1 MRRRDSSGTASTVR
15 TPRAA
20 RRGAAGVTVFEA
32 TIALAIVGLVL
43 ALAFPLYTRAVR
55 ERRVV
60 RVAEDLAG
68 LLRFAQQ
75 KAVAESGSGGCVT
88 LTTRSSRAEVRVAP
102 QCAEDGATLVRVSDP
117 FPPDVT
123 VEPQTVVFTGAGKP
137 GRGSATGIRVTSGDR
152 ARTVDIHPITGRV
165 QIVSP

>member
-1 MRRRDSSGTASTVR
+1 MTVL
-15 TPRAA
+15 
-20 RRGAAGVTVFEA
+20 EA

-55 ERRVV
+55 DRRVV

-75 KAVAESGSGGCVT
+75 KAVAESGSGSCVQ
-88 LTTRSSRAEVRVAP
+88 LITTPSRAEVRLIP
-102 QCAEDGATLVRVSDP
+102 QCTGVGETLVRVSDP
-117 FPPDVT
+117 FPPDVA
-123 VEPQTVVFTGAGKP
+123 VEQQTVVFTGAG
-137 GRGSATGIRVTSGDR
+137 RLQQGSPTSILVTSADR
-152 ARTVDIHPITGRV
+152 TRRVEVHPVTGRV